1 MRALFPSG
9 LTMLLL
15 WANPGLPQDPFSLL
29 DRNGDGS
36 ISRVE
41 ALGDPEIH
49 KRFAAFDRDKDG
61 LLSQPEYARAAA
73 DNDRRVLDDSAITE
87 RVRQALRADKGIPSG
102 QIAVETYEGRV
113 QLKGFVGA
121 PSLASRAGRVT
132 AGVEGV
138 RTVHNDIGVK

>member
-1 MRALFPSG
+1 MRALFLFG
-9 LTMLLL
+9 VVML
-15 WANPGLPQDPFSLL
+15 WGSPALPQSAFSAL
-29 DRNGDGS
+29 DRSGDGF

-41 ALGDPEIH
+41 ALADPEIH
-49 KRFAAFDRDKDG
+49 KRFPAFDLDKDG
-61 LLSQPEYARAAA
+61 LLSQAEYLHAAA
-73 DNDRRVLDDSAITE
+73 DNNQRILDDSAITA

-121 PSLASRAGRVT
+121 PGLASRAGRVT

>member
-1 MRALFPSG
+1 MRALFLSG
-9 LTMLLL
+9 ATMLLL
-15 WANPGLPQDPFSLL
+15 WARPALAQDAFGVL
-29 DRNGDGS
+29 DRNGDRS

-49 KRFAAFDRDKDG
+49 KRFGAFDQDKDG
-61 LLSQPEYARAAA
+61 LLSQPEHARAAA
-73 DNDRRVLDDSAITE
+73 DNDQRVLDDSAITA